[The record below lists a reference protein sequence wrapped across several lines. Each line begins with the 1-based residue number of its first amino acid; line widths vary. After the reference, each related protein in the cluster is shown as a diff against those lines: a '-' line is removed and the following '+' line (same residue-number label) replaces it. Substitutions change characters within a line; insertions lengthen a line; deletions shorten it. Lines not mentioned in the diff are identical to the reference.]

1 MMEALT
7 GDVRFTDQVEELL
20 KRQKEGEEIVMCE
33 YIDMLEARGEA
44 RGITIGE
51 ARGITIGEARGENK
65 GETRLGNLIQ
75 ALLKEKK
82 YSEIEAAS
90 KNRER
95 RHELYRKYGI

>member
-1 MMEALT
+1 
-7 GDVRFTDQVEELL
+7 
-20 KRQKEGEEIVMCE
+20 MCE

-44 RGITIGE
+44 RGITIGEARGE

>member
-51 ARGITIGEARGENK
+51 ARGENK

-90 KNRER
+90 RNREK
-95 RHELYRKYGI
+95 RHELYSKYGI

>member
-90 KNRER
+90 RNREK
-95 RHELYRKYGI
+95 RHELYSKYGI